1 MRYPLCKIR
10 FNHSAYI
17 SSRHL
22 VRTTKTRIN
31 FGNKNN
37 ARLLLFLPDV
47 SEVLLPSEKPSAP
60 LSRLRQFVIFHYRQT
75 ADIVCTMVALW
86 VSKYLSGST
95 LSVFTTAFFMQG
107 KVLEMSQSN
116 LPSTSKTSKP
126 SWSLSTRQL
135 ALVMVIGGA
144 CFLSAVWAYGSQAF
158 GLVPLDLW
166 SICTTSEVK
175 TIAPSTSAWEQSL
188 TISAD
193 KAKNLSK

>member
-1 MRYPLCKIR
+1 MRYSLCKIR

-22 VRTTKTRIN
+22 VRTTKIRIN
-31 FGNKNN
+31 FGIKNN
-37 ARLLLFLPDV
+37 ARLLLCPCGA
-47 SEVLLPSEKPSAP
+47 SEVLPFLVKRSASLP
-60 LSRLRQFVIFHYRQT
+60 RLRQFVIFHNRQT

-86 VSKYLSGST
+86 LSMYLLRST
-95 LSVFTTAFFMQG
+95 LSVFTTAFLMQG
-107 KVLEMSQSN
+107 KVLEMSLSN

-175 TIAPSTSAWEQSL
+175 TIAPSTSVWEQSL
-188 TISAD
+188 TVSAD